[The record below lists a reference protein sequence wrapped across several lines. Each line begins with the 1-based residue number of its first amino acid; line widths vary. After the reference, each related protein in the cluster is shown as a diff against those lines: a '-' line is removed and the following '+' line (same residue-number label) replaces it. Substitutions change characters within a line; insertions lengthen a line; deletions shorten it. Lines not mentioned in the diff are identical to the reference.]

1 MAFVFKRVETFPKEE
16 IKKLI
21 SENYKML
28 GEDLTL
34 IGKNLGT
41 RGEKLWDLVGVDSK
55 KRLVLIDVEL
65 RYTDKMLYQIVNRL
79 DWSWEHVENI
89 AKMYP
94 SYEIDSNQMPRVI
107 IIAPTYSLFFK
118 KSITY
123 LTYRIKLNLFSYVY
137 LENGEG
143 KGIFLEPVET
153 RVKHDLVLKNDTK
166 SVKST
171 EVSYNTKVTTEEI
184 MEFLH

>member
-1 MAFVFKRVETFPKEE
+1 MTFVLKRVATFPKEE
-16 IKKLI
+16 IKKQI

-41 RGEKLWDLVGVDSK
+41 RGEKLWDLVGIDSK
-55 KRLVLIDVEL
+55 KRLVLIDIEL

-89 AKMYP
+89 AKMHP
-94 SYEIDSNQMPRVI
+94 SYEIDSTQMPRVI
-107 IIAPTYSLFFK
+107 IIAPSYSPFFK

-123 LTYRIKLNLFSYVY
+123 LTYRIKLNLFTYVY
-137 LENGEG
+137 LKNGEE

-153 RVKHDLVLKNDTK
+153 RVTHEQVLKVDRK

-171 EVSYNTKVTTEEI
+171 EVSYNSKVTTEEI

>member
-1 MAFVFKRVETFPKEE
+1 
-16 IKKLI
+16 
-21 SENYKML
+21 
-28 GEDLTL
+28 
-34 IGKNLGT
+34 
-41 RGEKLWDLVGVDSK
+41 
-55 KRLVLIDVEL
+55 
-65 RYTDKMLYQIVNRL
+65 
-79 DWSWEHVENI
+79 VENI

-107 IIAPTYSLFFK
+107 IIAPSYSPFFI

-153 RVKHDLVLKNDTK
+153 RVKHDLVLKSDTK